1 MKQMLHTTKFV
12 TYETFVIILL
22 RRGVV
27 YLHTVWFL
35 LRQDRP
41 CRAFG
46 GKGGRRPAMMYML
59 ILISPCYEDK
69 VAARALVTT
78 PVEDITF
85 R

>member
-46 GKGGRRPAMMYML
+46 GKGGATARHDVYVNFDISML
-59 ILISPCYEDK
+59 
-69 VAARALVTT
+69 
-78 PVEDITF
+78 
-85 R
+85 